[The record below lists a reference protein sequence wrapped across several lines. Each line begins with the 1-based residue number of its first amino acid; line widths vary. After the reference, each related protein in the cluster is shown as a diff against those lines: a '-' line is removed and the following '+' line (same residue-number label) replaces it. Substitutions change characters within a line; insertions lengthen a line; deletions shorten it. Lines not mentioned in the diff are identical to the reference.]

1 MAPMLRAYL
10 SFNENIDAECLAN
23 DLNEIGYEA
32 EREGDQVAVNLQD
45 VSEAKDLLEEIYN
58 EDEDIV
64 SINFVR
70 QKRREKTLKQVEIR
84 EKRGGAATCC

>member
-10 SFNENIDAECLAN
+10 TFNENIDAESLVS
-23 DLNEIGYEA
+23 DLNDIGYEA

-45 VSEAKDLLEEIYN
+45 VREAKDLLEEIYN

-70 QKRREKTLKQVEIR
+70 
-84 EKRGGAATCC
+84 

>member
-10 SFNENIDAECLAN
+10 TFNENIDAESLVS
-23 DLNEIGYEA
+23 DLNDIGYES

-45 VSEAKDLLEEIYN
+45 VREAKDLLEEIYN

-70 QKRREKTLKQVEIR
+70 
-84 EKRGGAATCC
+84 

>member
-1 MAPMLRAYL
+1 MPIMLRAYL
-10 SFNENIDAECLAN
+10 TFNENIDAESLAN
-23 DLNEIGYEA
+23 DLNEIGYDA

-45 VSEAKDLLEEIYN
+45 ISKAKDLLEEIYY

-70 QKRREKTLKQVEIR
+70 
-84 EKRGGAATCC
+84 

>member
-10 SFNENIDAECLAN
+10 TFNENIDAESLAN

-70 QKRREKTLKQVEIR
+70 
-84 EKRGGAATCC
+84 

>member
-1 MAPMLRAYL
+1 MATMLRAYL
-10 SFNENIDAECLAN
+10 TFNENIDAESLAS
-23 DLNEIGYEA
+23 DLNEIGYDA

-70 QKRREKTLKQVEIR
+70 
-84 EKRGGAATCC
+84 

>member
-10 SFNENIDAECLAN
+10 TFNENIDAESLAS

-70 QKRREKTLKQVEIR
+70 
-84 EKRGGAATCC
+84 

>member
-10 SFNENIDAECLAN
+10 TFNENIDAESLAS

-32 EREGDQVAVNLQD
+32 EREGDQGAVNLQD
-45 VSEAKDLLEEIYN
+45 VREAKDLLEEIYN

-70 QKRREKTLKQVEIR
+70 
-84 EKRGGAATCC
+84 

>member
-10 SFNENIDAECLAN
+10 TFNENIDAESLAS
-23 DLNEIGYEA
+23 DLNEIGYDA

-70 QKRREKTLKQVEIR
+70 
-84 EKRGGAATCC
+84 

>member
-10 SFNENIDAECLAN
+10 TFNENIDPESLAN
-23 DLNEIGYEA
+23 DLREVGYEA

-45 VSEAKDLLEEIYN
+45 VNEAKDLLEEIYN

-70 QKRREKTLKQVEIR
+70 
-84 EKRGGAATCC
+84 

>member
-1 MAPMLRAYL
+1 MPAVLRAYL
-10 SFNENIDAECLAN
+10 SFNENIDAESLAS
-23 DLNEIGYEA
+23 DLNEIGYDA

-45 VSEAKDLLEEIYN
+45 VREAKDLLEEIYN

-70 QKRREKTLKQVEIR
+70 
-84 EKRGGAATCC
+84 

>member
-10 SFNENIDAECLAN
+10 TFNENIDAESLAS

-45 VSEAKDLLEEIYN
+45 VREAKDLLEEIYN

-70 QKRREKTLKQVEIR
+70 
-84 EKRGGAATCC
+84 

>member
-45 VSEAKDLLEEIYN
+45 VNEAKNLLEEIYN

-70 QKRREKTLKQVEIR
+70 
-84 EKRGGAATCC
+84 

>member
-23 DLNEIGYEA
+23 DLREVGYDA

-45 VSEAKDLLEEIYN
+45 VNEAKDLLEEIYN

-70 QKRREKTLKQVEIR
+70 
-84 EKRGGAATCC
+84 